1 MTRTLSG
8 LLAAAA
14 LLPGLAA
21 GAPPARSPRY
31 GPPPAWVA
39 PLPVPAD
46 RAVPDGN
53 GIALLLL
60 DHQMSPARAELY
72 VHDARKLTNASGV
85 QRGSRLS
92 FGWDPS
98 YETLTLHSASVVR
111 EGRRIDALLREK
123 VRVLEREA
131 GMAAHLYDGS
141 LTAVLILEDVRPG
154 DVVEYAYTLRGA
166 NPVFGGKYLDGL
178 GMRGSS
184 PWAHVRYR
192 LLWPKGREL
201 FTRAHGDVP
210 PAATR
215 DVGAFTEH
223 VWEARDVPPLLA
235 DSDLP
240 SWFDPWPWVQLS
252 EFATW
257 KEVALWAVPLYAAGD
272 PGEAVRA
279 EARRIAAAAPTARER
294 AAAALRFVQEEVR
307 YVGLEMGTGSYRP
320 NPPREVLG
328 RRFGD
333 CKDKALL
340 LVALLGEL
348 GVAARPAL
356 VDSDAG
362 ASLDAWHPSPLAFD
376 HVVVRAEV
384 DGRELWLD
392 PTRTRQGGA
401 IEEIWFPPLHRALL
415 VDPSTE
421 ALETI
426 PVRPVKAPL
435 VKVVETWTVPSFDAP
450 ASFRVTTTHRGPSA
464 DAARSRHASSSPDA
478 VEKGALEY
486 YTERYPG
493 ISKAAPIA
501 VRDDPQANIFE
512 VTESYSVKGLFAP
525 RKGSRVLAAWFYPQ
539 ELRDVLPD
547 PGSRQRTMPL
557 GLSFPE
563 RVVHEAVLHLPAPW
577 SLDPHDETVATEA
590 FRFRSRASATGSVV
604 RIAYEWETLA
614 DSVPAASAPEALAR
628 ISKVVDSLGW
638 ELTHDPDFRP
648 PATGLANLNV
658 PAVAASLL
666 LAGVAAAGAVFAFRW
681 RFRAPPLLP
690 RAEDLPLSGLGGWL
704 VLVGFGCV
712 VRPLTIAFHLAT
724 GSGAVFLTSRWTA
737 LASPGGSAYHPA
749 WAPILLGELFGN
761 VVLLVLSILTA
772 ALFFAKKR
780 AFPHVAV
787 GTIAFTLAFAA
798 ADAAAIRLLPE
809 TALEPGARALGDLG
823 RAAAQALV
831 WVPYFTRSRRVK
843 ATFLR

>member
-1 MTRTLSG
+1 MIRLLPG

-21 GAPPARSPRY
+21 GAPPARAPRF
-31 GPPPAWVA
+31 GPPPAWVE
-39 PLPVPAD
+39 PLPLPAD
-46 RAVPDGN
+46 GTLPDGN

-60 DHQMSPARAELY
+60 DHQMSPARGELY

-92 FGWDPS
+92 FGWDPA

-111 EGRRIDALLREK
+111 EGRRIDALRRER

-131 GMAAHLYDGS
+131 GMEAHLYDGS
-141 LTAVLILEDVRPG
+141 LTAVLLLEDVRPG
-154 DVVEYAYTLRGA
+154 DVVEYAYTLRGG

-178 GMRGSS
+178 GVRGSS

-201 FTRAHGDVP
+201 FTKGHGEV
-210 PAATR
+210 PAAVTR
-215 DVGAFTEH
+215 DAGPFTEH
-223 VWEARDVPPLLA
+223 VWEARDVPALLA

-240 SWFDPWPWVQLS
+240 SWFEPWPWVQLS

-257 KEVALWAVPLYAAGD
+257 RDVALWAVPLYAVGD
-272 PGEAVRA
+272 PGEAVRT
-279 EARRIAAAAPTARER
+279 EARKVAETAGTAHER
-294 AAAALRFVQEEVR
+294 VAAALRFVQEEIR

-320 NPPREVLG
+320 NPPYDVLR

-348 GVAARPAL
+348 GVSARPAL
-356 VDSDAG
+356 VDTDARQG
-362 ASLDAWHPSPLAFD
+362 LDAWHPSPLAFD
-376 HVVVRAEV
+376 HVVVRV
-384 DGRELWLD
+384 DLDGRELWLD

-401 IEEIWFPPLHRALL
+401 LEEVWFPPLRRALV
-415 VDPSTE
+415 VDPATTGLAS
-421 ALETI
+421 I
-426 PVRPVKAPL
+426 PDRAVKGPL

-464 DAARSRHASSSPDA
+464 DAARSRHASASRDA

-493 ISKAAPIA
+493 ITKAAPIA
-501 VRDDPQANIFE
+501 VRDDPRANLFE
-512 VTESYSVKGLFAP
+512 VTESYAVKGLFAP
-525 RKGSRVLAAWFYPQ
+525 REKSRVLAASFYPQ

-563 RVVHEAVLHLPAPW
+563 HVVHEATLHLPAPW
-577 SLDPHDETVATEA
+577 SLAPHDETVATAA
-590 FRFRSRASATGSVV
+590 FRFRARASATGSVV
-604 RIAYEWETLA
+604 RLSYEWETLA
-614 DSVPAASAPEALAR
+614 DAVPAASAADALSR
-628 ISKVVDSLGW
+628 ISKIVDGLGW

-658 PAVAASLL
+658 PAAAASLL
-666 LAGVAAAGAVFAFRW
+666 LAAVAAAGAVRAYRW
-681 RFRAPPLLP
+681 RFRAPPVLP

-704 VLVGFGCV
+704 VLVGIGCV

-724 GSGAVFLTSRWTA
+724 GSGAVFRTSEWTA
-737 LASPGGSAYHPA
+737 LTSPGGDGYHPA

-761 VVLLVLSILTA
+761 VALLVLSVLAA
-772 ALFFAKKR
+772 ALYFGRKR
-780 AFPHVAV
+780 AFPPVAV
-787 GTIAFTLAFAA
+787 ATFAFTLAFAA
-798 ADAAAIRLLPE
+798 ADAAAVRLLPE
-809 TALEPGARALGDLG
+809 SALGAGALSLGDLG
-823 RAAAQALV
+823 RSAVQALI
-831 WVPYFTRSRRVK
+831 WVPYFSRSRRVK